1 VATGNWQKD
10 KRSKTKENSIMMRT
24 KYLTGL
30 ILIISTVLTRCVDNN
45 DTAPPVVEFLPD
57 TVKTVQ
63 EVKALYADQL
73 ALNYQLRIPVE
84 IVRGWSLRG
93 IITASDKK
101 DGNLYKEAF
110 IQDATGGLRL
120 LFEATS
126 GLYTGDSVIVN
137 LKGLYIGDYGDFWQV
152 GGEPYVDAGG
162 STRVSGMNMDKQ
174 ILKLSINNPTFPD
187 TITIT
192 QAKSA
197 AYLGKLVTL
206 KDVQFADDAVNQTYG
221 DLSEATPASANRDLM
236 DCDKK
241 KIIVRSSGYASFAGD
256 TITDLKGMITG
267 IVTIFS
273 SDYQLIIRDF
283 KEVKLTDDRCM
294 PGVPDL
300 GTPVETISQ
309 DFSGLSNNAEVL
321 LTGWQNIAQYGD
333 RTWQAKYY
341 GGNTYAQATGYN
353 SSLSNMVTWLITRP
367 VTISAQKVL
376 SFETAQAYWAHTGTR
391 QPFQVFYSTN
401 YTGKNL
407 LTCTWIPISAILATK
422 TDTEH
427 TFISSGS
434 INLPVE
440 DGKSCV
446 IAFKYTG
453 SETESTTYRI
463 DNILVTTAK

>member
-1 VATGNWQKD
+1 
-10 KRSKTKENSIMMRT
+10 MMKRT
-24 KYLTGL
+24 KYFSGL
-30 ILIISTVLTRCVDNN
+30 ILVFISVLTGCIDNN
-45 DTAPPVVEFLPD
+45 DSPPPVVEFVPD
-57 TVKTVQ
+57 TLTTVQ
-63 EVKALYADQL
+63 QVKDLYAVQM
-73 ALNYQLRIPVE
+73 ALNYQLRFPVE
-84 IVRGWSLRG
+84 IVHGWALHG

-120 LFEATS
+120 LFESTS
-126 GLYTGDSVIVN
+126 GLYIGDSVIVN

-152 GGEPYVDAGG
+152 GGEPYVDSGG
-162 STRVSGMNMDKQ
+162 SIRVSGMNMDKQ
-174 ILKLSINNPTFPD
+174 VLKLSINNSTDPD

-192 QAKSA
+192 QAKST

-221 DLSEATPASANRDLM
+221 DLTGDVPASANRDLM

-256 TITDLKGMITG
+256 TITDKKGMITG

-300 GTPVETISQ
+300 GTPVETINQ
-309 DFSGLSNNAEVL
+309 NFSGLSNNAEVL
-321 LTGWQNIAQYGD
+321 VAGWQNIAQYGD
-333 RTWQAKYY
+333 RNWQAKYFS
-341 GGNTYAQATGYN
+341 GNTYAQSTGYN
-353 SSLSNMVTWLITRP
+353 SGLSNMVTWLITRP
-367 VTISAQKVL
+367 VTISAQKIL
-376 SFETAQAYWAHTGTR
+376 SFQTAQAYWAHTGTH

-407 LTCTWIPISAILATK
+407 LTATWIPISATLATK
-422 TDTEH
+422 NDPEH
-427 TFISSGS
+427 TFINSGN

-440 DGKSCV
+440 EGKSCV

-453 SETESTTYRI
+453 SDTESTTYRI
-463 DNILVTTAK
+463 DNIVVNTAK